1 MKNTSITFQSGLTW
15 KSFLISLLLI
25 PINIY
30 WIIELEVVRANYPT
44 LIHPQFNAIF
54 SVFLFLLIGYTLGK
68 ISPTLGISQ
77 QELLTIYFMLCIISC
92 LCSWDMMQILV
103 PVMSY
108 AFRFDT
114 PENDWQQLFWKH
126 LPQWLTVRDGKA
138 LIGYYEGGLNL
149 YTGGYFKA
157 WLVPAVSWSSFIF
170 VLMVVMLCINTLLR
184 IQWAERER
192 LTYPLIQ
199 LPLEMTNP
207 RVGFFKN
214 RLMWFGFGITAL
226 ISIINL
232 LNSIYPVVPYIPI
245 KRMRVGPVWLAFY
258 PFAIGIGFLMPLHL
272 LFSCWAFYWLYKI
285 ELMVGDLMGWRS
297 LPRFPYA
304 GEQGFG
310 VYMGLLGFALW
321 TGRLHFKG
329 LVRHLFSSRTS
340 PWRLDDTREPM
351 SYRLAV
357 AGILTGMTFLAF
369 FSYKAGMSWWVIPIF
384 FGIYFLLGIAV
395 ARLRAELGILIH
407 GHGFLP
413 GIQTHKIIIAG
424 VGTRRLGTSTLTVF
438 SLYMF
443 FNRAHWVNPMP
454 EQLEAFKMA
463 ERGHIN
469 LRHTAVAILLATL
482 IGSIMTFWLFLDSI
496 YRNGHESGYY
506 HPHSLWYGLMVYGQL
521 ENWLTYP
528 KETDSPAL
536 AFMGGGLG
544 LTVLLMFLRTRFL
557 WWPLHPLGYVTASS
571 WGMGV
576 LWCCFFVAW
585 VIKTV
590 ILRYGGLGPYR
601 RAVPFF
607 LGVILGDYICG
618 SIWSIAAI
626 LTTTPLYNLFP

>member
-1 MKNTSITFQSGLTW
+1 MRDTAGTIQSGLTW
-15 KSFLISLLLI
+15 KSFLISLSLI

-54 SVFLFLLIGYTLGK
+54 SLFLFLLIGYILGK

-77 QELLTIYFMLCIISC
+77 AELLTIYFILCIVSC
-92 LCSWDMMQILV
+92 LCSWDMMQILM

-108 AFRFDT
+108 AFRFGT
-114 PENDWQQLFWKH
+114 PENDWQQLFWKY
-126 LPQWLTVRDGKA
+126 LPPWLTVRDGKA
-138 LIGYYEGGLNL
+138 LIGYYEGGLNF
-149 YTGGYFKA
+149 YGGGYFKA

-170 VLMVVMLCINTLLR
+170 VLMAVMLCINTLLR
-184 IQWAERER
+184 VQWSERER

-207 RVGFFKN
+207 RVGFFRN
-214 RLMWFGFGITAL
+214 RLMWFGFGIAAL

-245 KRMRVGPVWLAFY
+245 KRTRVGPAWIAFY
-258 PFAIGIGFLMPLHL
+258 PFAIGIGFLMPLDL
-272 LFSCWAFYWLYKI
+272 LFSCWGFYWLYKL
-285 ELMVGDLMGWRS
+285 ELMLGNIMAWRS

-329 LVRHLFSSRTS
+329 VVGHLFSSRTS
-340 PWRLDDTREPM
+340 QWRLDDSGEPM
-351 SYRLAV
+351 PYRLAV
-357 AGILTGMTFLAF
+357 AGILIGMAFLTV
-369 FSYKAGMSWWVIPIF
+369 FSYKAGMSLWVIPIF
-384 FGIYFLLGIAV
+384 FGIYFLLGTAV

-424 VGTRRLGTSTLTVF
+424 VGTRRLGTSTLAVF

-463 ERGHIN
+463 ERGNIS
-469 LRHTAVAILLATL
+469 LRHTAIAILLATL
-482 IGSIMTFWLFLDSI
+482 IGSMLTFWLFLDSI
-496 YRNGHESGYY
+496 YRHGHESGYY
-506 HPHSLWYGLMVYGQL
+506 HPHSLWYGLMAFGQL

-528 KETDSPAL
+528 KETDSLAL

-544 LTVLLMFLRTRFL
+544 LTVSLMFLRTRFL

-585 VIKTV
+585 VIKAV
-590 ILRYGGLGPYR
+590 ILRYGGLGAYR

-618 SIWSIAAI
+618 SVWSIAAI